1 MILTA
6 ILTILYGTITA
17 ILSPLRLLPDAS
29 LPEGVANSIAE
40 ANTHLAAVDSFVPVN
55 TIITI
60 LGVFIGIEAGIF
72 LYKTVMWII
81 KKIPTIN

>member
-17 ILSPLRLLPDAS
+17 VLSPLRLLPDAS
-29 LPEGVANSIAE
+29 LPDGVASSIAE
-40 ANTHLAAVDSFVPVN
+40 ANTHLAAVDSFVPVD
-55 TIITI
+55 TIIAI
-60 LGVFIGIEAGIF
+60 LGAFIAIEAGVF
-72 LYKTVMWII
+72 LYKSVMWII